1 MYRKSLYAI
10 WLISA
15 AAEIGSACGG
25 TLFCALSG
33 SEHAVRH
40 SKANPKR
47 VPAFTRCP
55 IKPSFIRCPC
65 SAAVPALAT
74 SGSSG
79 NSVPSKCIQVVP
91 NKYPPAKPG
100 VLHRRVKPWITSAR
114 VTSRWYGLPAAKDCY
129 LPPVNGPFRSFPLLA
144 VRLPG
149 LLLTGAGCILLS
161 FYRFSLLYPHS
172 ILCTRTPYC
181 DT

>member
-1 MYRKSLYAI
+1 MQTLQSTGFAWSHTSLSFVIGYHFFLLGRHLHLTTQL
-10 WLISA
+10 LIIQCLLKRAGNLLLSL
-15 AAEIGSACGG
+15 C
-25 TLFCALSG
+25 TLFHSQQRQPLALYTIAETG
-33 SEHAVRH
+33 D
-40 SKANPKR
+40 
-47 VPAFTRCP
+47 
-55 IKPSFIRCPC
+55 FI
-65 SAAVPALAT
+65 T
-74 SGSSG
+74 
-79 NSVPSKCIQVVP
+79 

-161 FYRFSLLYPHS
+161 FFRFSLLYPHS